1 MGDTLTAL
9 IEAKTSWGFN
19 PIYDKKIFVNKYKK
33 IFQGV
38 GQRTAQRLESSVK
51 EHFAEPGGAV
61 HPIQWTTPKQRRY
74 FFWAV
79 KKKIIKGYT
88 LDDKGNITS
97 GYKRTGAVT
106 EAWEVTW
113 FSDPQNLLNGDLTLQ
128 NDNPVTRYVHGG
140 FTEETQ
146 QQQRFH
152 LITGWAN
159 AVIAAEGIW
168 MDAQRI
174 IREEYDEALSGFG
187 ALIEGGI

>member
-1 MGDTLTAL
+1 MISAGM
-9 IEAKTSWGFN
+9 SYGFN

-33 IFQGV
+33 VFQGV
-38 GQRTAQRLESSVK
+38 GTRTAQRLQVSVK
-51 EHFAEPGGAV
+51 EHFAAPGGAV
-61 HPIQWTTPKQRRY
+61 HPIQWTTDKQRKY

-106 EAWEVTW
+106 EAWEVHW
-113 FSDPQNLLNGDLTLQ
+113 MADPQDLLNGDLLLQ

-140 FTEETQ
+140 FTQETM

-152 LITGWAN
+152 LITGWTN
-159 AVIAAEGIW
+159 AVIAAEGVW
-168 MDAQRI
+168 MDARQI
-174 IREEYDEALSGFG
+174 MREEYDEALSGFG
-187 ALIEGGI
+187 ALIGGGI